1 MLTLR
6 WSNMILYA
14 TPLTSASRADS
25 PSQNFCFPVTRMESD
40 AVVLEPLIVCRS
52 PMTELLSNFRSQPS
66 IHAREA
72 YENLSSPEGRIVFD
86 YLPVP
91 VPSSF
96 EEYLTM
102 LEGPRG
108 RQNTEW
114 CHFAIIDKTHQP
126 PRLAGTIAL
135 LGTSVATLSTEIGCV
150 LIFPKYQ
157 VSRAEDWFRVDK
169 LNRTAQRTHIN
180 THANAL
186 LLRYC
191 FEVIHLRRVQWKAN
205 SKNER
210 SVKAAQRLGFQLEGV
225 IRWERPTPANGFAV
239 DNVNGLGQP
248 ERGLGRH
255 SVLLATCWDTWL
267 SSGKATID
275 ELMAR
280 PVVKS

>member
-1 MLTLR
+1 
-6 WSNMILYA
+6 MILYA
-14 TPLTSASRADS
+14 TPLTSASCADS

-52 PMTELLSNFRSQPS
+52 PMTEPLSNFRLQPS

-72 YENLSSPEGRIVFD
+72 YTNLSSPEGRIVFD
-86 YLPVP
+86 YLPIR

-114 CHFAIIDKTHQP
+114 CHFAIIDKMHDP
-126 PRLAGTIAL
+126 PHMAGTIAL
-135 LGTSVATLSTEIGCV
+135 LGTSAATLSTEIGCV

-157 VSRAEDWFRVDK
+157 VSRAAHSLENDQLIFMAK
-169 LNRTAQRTHIN
+169 RTHIN

-191 FEVIHLRRVQWKAN
+191 FEFIHLRRVQWKAN
-205 SKNER
+205 SQNER
-210 SVKAAQRLGFQLEGV
+210 SVRAAQRLGFQLEGV

-239 DNVNGLGQP
+239 ENADGLGRP
-248 ERGLGRH
+248 EAGLGRH

-267 SSGKATID
+267 SSGKARID
-275 ELMAR
+275 ELMVR
-280 PVVKS
+280 PVVKP